1 MKFQIRFVVDELAL
15 GPVLAA
21 LNSHDG
27 VVFNHL
33 AIEPLTPPRPAPKPD
48 RGKSPVQPHKPR
60 PGASKAQTARK
71 IVLDLL
77 ATDGPLPYQ
86 RIKTVLISRG
96 FAAGGVGSLI
106 NNKMSRTYGEIESL
120 KPGVWALAKPKED

>member
-1 MKFQIRFVVDELAL
+1 MRFSIRFTVDELAL

-33 AIEPLTPPRPAPKPD
+33 AIEPLTPPRPAPQLG
-48 RGKSPVQPHKPR
+48 RVKSPAKPYKPR
-60 PGASKAQTARK
+60 PGASKAQTARE

-77 ATDGPLPYQ
+77 EKDGPQPYA
-86 RIKTVLISRG
+86 RIKDVLVTRG

-106 NNKMSRTYGEIESL
+106 NHRMCRQYGEI
-120 KPGVWALAKPKED
+120 

>member
-1 MKFQIRFVVDELAL
+1 MKFQIRFTVDELAL

-33 AIEPLTPPRPAPKPD
+33 AIEPLTLPRPAPKPD

-60 PGASKAQTARK
+60 PGARE

-77 ATDGPLPYQ
+77 EKDGPQPYA
-86 RIKTVLISRG
+86 RIKDVLVTRG

-120 KPGVWALAKPKED
+120 KPGVWALAKSKGN